1 MQRRWQIHPAITDDQ
16 RQAFADLPTMLVQL
30 LINRGCTSM
39 EDAEVLLHPDFATHV
54 HDPLQF
60 SGMEKAVERICC
72 ALSAHEKIR
81 VFGDYDVDG
90 ISAVAVFLSLFRALN
105 VTTADSYIPD
115 RYAEGYGLN
124 KGAVDA
130 FAKDGVTLLITC
142 DCGTSN
148 AVEIARARKKGMDVI
163 IVDHHKKAE
172 TVPEAF
178 AILNPAFDD
187 EPYPYH
193 KLCST
198 AVAYKV
204 AAAVLRK
211 LQYGKGM
218 LDTPLPDGWEKW
230 LLDLVALATVA
241 DLMPLTG
248 ENRALVKYGLVVLK
262 QTRRPG
268 LAAMFASMTGDRQ
281 RITTATIGYQIAP
294 RLNAAGRIKHATAA
308 LGLLMTDD
316 AAEARRLAAELDQT
330 NSERQGLTERLFTE
344 ALDQVPKDPLPTL
357 LAVVGNDWPSG
368 VVGLVAG
375 RLKERYHRPS
385 LAIGLAGGKLT
396 GSGRSV
402 TGFDITRAL
411 AEANKY
417 LAHYGGHPLA
427 CGFTLSSVNTL
438 EPFLAAMQRIAEREL
453 AGRDLSPV
461 LLIDAQTTFAVA
473 DGKLVETAQR
483 LEPFGMANG
492 EPVFSTR
499 DCTIRALERVGM
511 DGKHLRLLLDDGSA
525 SRQAI
530 GFGMGERAQAFA
542 VGDRVVVAYH
552 LSFNDWNG
560 SRQLQLRLVDMVHAD
575 HVRSE

>member
-1 MQRRWQIHPAITDDQ
+1 MQRRWKIHQAITDDQ
-16 RQAFADLPTMLVQL
+16 RKVFADVPVMLAQL

-39 EDAEVLLHPDFATHV
+39 EDAEVFLHPDFTAHI
-54 HDPLQF
+54 HDPMRF
-60 SGMEKAVERICC
+60 SAMGKAVERICR
-72 ALSAHEKIR
+72 AISAGEKIR

-90 ISAVAVFLSLFRALN
+90 ISAVAVFLSLFRALQ
-105 VTTADSYIPD
+105 VPSVDSYIPD

-124 KGAVDA
+124 SAAVDA
-130 FAKDGVTLLITC
+130 FGKEGVSLLITC

-148 AVEIARARKKGMDVI
+148 AAEIVRARKKGMDVI

-172 TVPEAF
+172 VVPEAF

-187 EPYPYH
+187 EPYPFP

-204 AAAVLRK
+204 ATAVLHK
-211 LQYGKGM
+211 LQYGKDM
-218 LDTPLPDGWEKW
+218 LATPLPVGWEKW

-241 DLMPLTG
+241 DLMPLSG

-262 QTRRPG
+262 MTRRPG
-268 LAAMFASMTGDRQ
+268 LAALFASMTGDRQ
-281 RITTATIGYQIAP
+281 RLTTATIGYQIAP

-308 LGLLMTDD
+308 LELLMTDD
-316 AAEARRLAAELDQT
+316 TAEARRLAAELDQT
-330 NSERQGLTERLFTE
+330 NGERQGLTERLFAE
-344 ALDQVPKDPLPTL
+344 ALEQVPKDPLPTL

-375 RLKERYHRPS
+375 RLKERFHRPS

-411 AEANKY
+411 AEASKH

-427 CGFTLSSVNTL
+427 CGFTLVSVNAL
-438 EPFLAAMQRIAEREL
+438 EPFLAAMQRSAQREL
-453 AGRDLSPV
+453 AGRDLTPV

-483 LEPFGMANG
+483 LEPFGMANV
-492 EPVFSTR
+492 EPVFATR

-525 SRQAI
+525 TRSAI
-530 GFGMGERAQAFA
+530 GFSMGERAPTFA
-542 VGDRVVVAYH
+542 VGDRVAVAYH
-552 LSFNDWNG
+552 LSFNEWNG
-560 SRQLQLRLVDMVHAD
+560 SRQLQLRLVDLVHAD
-575 HVRSE
+575 RVRS